1 MPSFRETS
9 TDWERAGLSGQKE
22 LTLPSMHKALGSP
35 LIWIRQSLGPTLEMT
50 YEDGNAHLGGP
61 DLRGT
66 QMFVLGK
73 ACNICGLDALF
84 SPHRQP
90 YLPLPCGG

>member
-1 MPSFRETS
+1 M
-9 TDWERAGLSGQKE
+9 
-22 LTLPSMHKALGSP
+22 
-35 LIWIRQSLGPTLEMT
+35 LEMT

-73 ACNICGLDALF
+73 A
-84 SPHRQP
+84 
-90 YLPLPCGG
+90 